1 MPGCGDPVLVDE
13 SSPAAVGGG
22 EAEEGGAAH
31 GDLER
36 ETRSYDVIA
45 MCRYPCDDEREK
57 GNMLWHFGGS
67 QLFSF
72 PKIRYV

>member
-13 SSPAAVGGG
+13 RSPAAVGGG

-36 ETRSYDVIA
+36 ATRSYDVIA
-45 MCRYPCDDEREK
+45 MCRYPWDDVREK
-57 GNMLWHFGGS
+57 GNMLWHFGGIPT
-67 QLFSF
+67 LFL
-72 PKIRYV
+72 P